1 MIETVGIIVGI
12 GLGLFGSLFSVIQ
25 FLSQKKLEEKR
36 DHIEEK
42 RDHIEE
48 MRDKEQ
54 KRQARLDFLVN
65 VIIDEDIP
73 RDSRKIFYEEYVALG
88 GNGTLNKF
96 WLRGGKMNK

>member
-25 FLSQKKLEEKR
+25 FLSQKK
-36 DHIEEK
+36 IEE
-42 RDHIEE
+42 I
-48 MRDKEQ
+48 RDKEQ
-54 KRQARLDFLVN
+54 KRQTRLDFLVN

-96 WLRGGKMNK
+96 WLRGEKAN